1 MADRLEEAI
10 RVVIETQGREGVDE
24 LRLAFGN
31 LGDISVEAAAKTA
44 DLLDSLTGLNAA
56 AGKLDSYQRMTEELA
71 QLESSFDANQR
82 AAYQLSL
89 QIMASESPSKEML
102 NAQRQLK
109 IEAEKLSQTLS
120 GQRAAMEEVAAS
132 LAESGLAA
140 SDAGKS
146 QAALSA
152 RLAGV
157 NAELLEHANA
167 LKADAQRTAQ
177 YRDDLDG
184 LSGGLADMS
193 REFQQFS
200 SAVAA
205 VGDELSAI
213 DKPNARLLAQQRALT
228 EESENLE
235 RLFKDQASAIADA
248 SNDVDGLAENSARLA
263 KVQEQIAEA
272 YHRTIDAIEGQSR
285 AVRQEADDARRRN
298 MVIED
303 ADERFR
309 RQAQSSKVAAKAL
322 ADYRERAADAAA
334 GSGDLASATES
345 TVSWF
350 GRLKAVAA
358 GAIAFVGLN
367 RVVDGIKAI
376 VKEGSDAEQ
385 ELAQLE
391 AALHATGRTSEFTAQ
406 SLAAMRQQLQ
416 SGLFDDGQI
425 SAAQVRLL
433 SYTNIVGEQFPA
445 AMQITIDQAQR
456 LGMSLEQS
464 AEVVGKALQTPS
476 KAMESLS
483 KQGFTLDDSQKA
495 LIKSLE
501 ATGQVAQAQ
510 SIILDL
516 LAESYG
522 GAAAAAKVGTIAGL
536 WKAATDRFKDWKQE
550 VADQGVLAYFK
561 DQLTTLLATLD
572 RLAKDGSLTRWAK
585 QTSQAIIGMAEAVK
599 GATRWVAD
607 HARVIGLMAAAYAQ
621 FKVVG
626 ALLQLNAW
634 RAALLATTRA
644 QLANNA
650 AVAAGSSGIGGFGLL
665 LRGLPKAVPI
675 AVSVLGLEAAMG
687 GLSVLKTVAQDIW
700 KQHDPALKRAGEAQR
715 AYISQVRDSA
725 LELRRQAVSFIEYRD
740 VVVKTT
746 EEVARMGQAEREAYA
761 QRLAG
766 LEQYLTA
773 QEGFLLMQQKAGVAT
788 AAQLQEL
795 GLVTQQLLAVSTG
808 YAGLSKAV
816 NIAADAMKS
825 GIGGAAQLVV
835 EQLQGVQSNARLA
848 TDSISKMMSGL
859 NFADTGSLAAVGT
872 ALGYV
877 ASQGAAAE
885 RNVRDGL
892 LESLRKLSGE
902 ELARFQAASQAAFEA
917 LPQGAANAAAVLQT
931 TLLAAMEKLG
941 VSASRLGVQ
950 FTGAGRDAI
959 AAFGAVSE
967 SAVATGVQIEEAF
980 KAALGKVATLDEAR
994 TLGALLEAAGTQG
1007 KVGFDAAAR
1016 SAAALNARIRDIQAS
1031 VNPLA
1036 DEFARLGIQSQE
1048 SLNNTR
1054 DSAKAAFEAIQ
1065 RGASQGK
1072 ASIEDVRRAFEAYA
1086 STARAAVA
1094 DSDDWRRGQ
1103 VESQLQVQG
1112 QILQTGQHLK
1122 DMGGSGQSA
1131 MQQVQ
1136 AGAQAGTQAV
1146 GQLAQETSQ
1155 AGNQMENLGNRAEQS
1170 GQQMGKAGQ
1179 AAQSMAFSIGEV
1191 SDAALKAMRNLSGP
1205 NPLQQF
1211 ANALNRVTAQR
1222 KQLAEYK
1229 KELQGLAE
1237 TEDEFASSAK
1247 SRLAYQYDYLG
1258 KQEVAEVA
1266 ALEAQVQRK
1275 RAEQDRAAADAVQE
1289 RRRAAQA
1296 EANAQAQLDAG
1307 RIQAGADK
1315 EQVLIIDW
1323 KVPSKE
1329 VVAGAT
1335 AQELQ
1340 QAQRIAN
1347 LVTPMVLTAVQ
1358 KSRSVSVRG
1367 RGR

>member
-24 LRLAFGN
+24 LRAAFGD
-31 LGDISVEAAAKTA
+31 LGDVSVETA
-44 DLLDSLTGLNAA
+44 GKATKLLDSLTGLNEAA
-56 AGKLDSYQRMTEELA
+56 AKADAFDGMLADLAELEKQFDDNQKAALALSLGIGEMEKPSREVLAAQRDLRKEGERLKKALNEQWDAVGKADEEL
-71 QLESSFDANQR
+71 SSLGVNTANLADHQQRLRIEATRSAAALTEQAR
-82 AAYQLSL
+82 AA
-89 QIMASESPSKEML
+89 A
-102 NAQRQLK
+102 A
-109 IEAEKLSQTLS
+109 EAEAGRRRKQQIEE
-120 GQRAAMEEVAAS
+120 GEAAFRKQATTSKAAAKS
-132 LAESGLAA
+132 LAE
-140 SDAGKS
+140 
-146 QAALSA
+146 
-152 RLAGV
+152 
-157 NAELLEHANA
+157 
-167 LKADAQRTAQ
+167 
-177 YRDDLDG
+177 
-184 LSGGLADMS
+184 
-193 REFQQFS
+193 
-200 SAVAA
+200 
-205 VGDELSAI
+205 
-213 DKPNARLLAQQRALT
+213 
-228 EESENLE
+228 
-235 RLFKDQASAIADA
+235 
-248 SNDVDGLAENSARLA
+248 
-263 KVQEQIAEA
+263 
-272 YHRTIDAIEGQSR
+272 
-285 AVRQEADDARRRN
+285 
-298 MVIED
+298 
-303 ADERFR
+303 
-309 RQAQSSKVAAKAL
+309 
-322 ADYRERAADAAA
+322 YRERAADAAA
-334 GSGDLASATES
+334 SSGDLANATES
-345 TVSWF
+345 TVSLF
-350 GRLKAVAA
+350 GKLKAVAA

-483 KQGFTLDDSQKA
+483 KQGFTLDDSQKS

-501 ATGQVAQAQ
+501 ATGQVAKAQA
-510 SIILDL
+510 IILDL

-536 WKAATDRFKDWKQE
+536 WKAATDRYKDWKQE
-550 VADQGVLAYFK
+550 VADQGVLTYFK
-561 DQLTTLLATLD
+561 EQLNSLLTTLD
-572 RLAKDGSLTRWAK
+572 RLAADGSLSRWAK
-585 QTSQAIIGMAEAVK
+585 QTAQAIITMAEAVK
-599 GATRWVAD
+599 GTTQWVVD

-621 FKVVG
+621 FKIVG

-634 RAALLATTRA
+634 RAALIATTNA
-644 QLANNA
+644 QIANNA
-650 AVAAGSSGIGGFGLL
+650 AVASGSRGIGRFGAL

-675 AVSVLGLEAAMG
+675 TVAVLGLEAAMG
-687 GLSVLKTVAQDIW
+687 GLDVLKTVAQDIW

-725 LELRRQAVSFIEYRD
+725 LQLREQAVSFVAYRD
-740 VVVKTT
+740 VVIKSA
-746 EEVARMGQAEREAYA
+746 EEVAKLGEAERQAYEK
-761 QRLAG
+761 RLSG
-766 LEQYLTA
+766 LEEYLTA

-788 AAQLQEL
+788 AEQMQQLGQ
-795 GLVTQQLLAVSTG
+795 VTQKLLEVSTG
-808 YAGLSKAV
+808 FAALRGGV
-816 NIAADAMKS
+816 QTAADALTN
-825 GIGGAAQLVV
+825 GIGPAAQLVV
-835 EQLQGVQSNARLA
+835 QQLAGIDGNAKLA
-848 TDSISKMMSGL
+848 KESIGKVFEGL
-859 NFADTGSLAAVGT
+859 NFADTASLEAVGA
-872 ALGYV
+872 ALGYI

-892 LESLRKLSGE
+892 LETLKKLSGE
-902 ELARFQAASQAAFEA
+902 ELLRFQASAQSAFEA
-917 LPQGAANAAAVLQT
+917 MPQGATNAAAVLQT
-931 TLLAAMEKLG
+931 TLVAAMERLG
-941 VSASRLGVQ
+941 VSASRMGVS
-950 FTGAGRDAI
+950 FSAGGKDAI
-959 AAFGAVSE
+959 AAFGAVAE
-967 SAVATGVQIEEAF
+967 SAVATGVQIETAF

-994 TLGALLEAAGTQG
+994 TLGALLESAGRQG

-1016 SAAALNARIRDIQAS
+1016 SAAALNARIREIQVAID
-1031 VNPLA
+1031 PLA
-1036 DEFARLGIQSQE
+1036 DEFARLGIQSQA
-1048 SLNNTR
+1048 SLNATR
-1054 DSAKAAFEAIQ
+1054 DAAKSAFEAI
-1065 RGASQGK
+1065 RDGAARGK
-1072 ASIEDVRRAFEAYA
+1072 ASVEDVRRAFRAYA
-1086 STARAAVA
+1086 DATRAAAA
-1094 DSDDWRRGQ
+1094 DSDQWRRDN
-1103 VESQLQVQG
+1103 VDSQLAVQESIYDTERSMQRLGDVSDVAMRQLQDGASRSRERLEEVRESAGGAADQVDRVG
-1112 QILQTGQHLK
+1112 SSSER
-1122 DMGGSGQSA
+1122 MGKQMG
-1131 MQQVQ
+1131 Q
-1136 AGAQAGTQAV
+1136 AGA
-1146 GQLAQETSQ
+1146 
-1155 AGNQMENLGNRAEQS
+1155 
-1170 GQQMGKAGQ
+1170 
-1179 AAQSMAFSIGEV
+1179 AAQGMAFSIGEV

-1247 SRLAYQYDYLG
+1247 SRLEYQYDFLG

-1275 RAEQDRAAADAVQE
+1275 RAEQDRAAADAMKE

-1296 EANAQAQLDAG
+1296 EADAQAKLDAG

-1367 RGR
+1367 RR